1 MALNP
6 ESTAVSNVFF
16 SILRRE
22 EMDFS
27 SFSEAEIISLSD
39 LNRTLFIRIKT
50 DFGKVIRKIDKREKL
65 GKKIDERKWKN

>member
-6 ESTAVSNVFF
+6 ESGGFKRFF
-16 SILRRE
+16 FQFSE
-22 EMDFS
+22 GMDFS

-50 DFGKVIRKIDKREKL
+50 DFGKVIRKIDEKEKL
-65 GKKIDERKWKN
+65 GKKLMRENGRIER

>member
-1 MALNP
+1 
-6 ESTAVSNVFF
+6 
-16 SILRRE
+16 
-22 EMDFS
+22 MDFS

-50 DFGKVIRKIDKREKL
+50 DFGEMIRKIDKKEKL